1 MRSMKKCLLFFA
13 SLYVSGC
20 GLNSQ
25 KPPLVTPT
33 SYYKKLQQAKAIKN
47 ESRAHALGEAI
58 LEGYAADHNETL
70 PPYFNWQ
77 NSIKSYASPEI
88 QEEIGNYYYSKSLG
102 GIKTS
107 AIKDWANTKLLQ
119 SRARGIDNR
128 FIVVFV
134 DGHTERQ

>member
-1 MRSMKKCLLFFA
+1 MCSIKKWLIFFA
-13 SLYVSGC
+13 SLCASGC

-25 KPPLVTPT
+25 KPPLATPVT
-33 SYYKKLQQAKAIKN
+33 YYQKLQQAEAIKN

-58 LEGYAADHNETL
+58 LQGYAANHKETL
-70 PPYFNWQ
+70 PPYINWQ
-77 NSIKSYASPEI
+77 NNVKYYAEPEI
-88 QEEIGNYYYSKSLG
+88 QGEIGNYYYSKSLG

-119 SRARGIDNR
+119 SKVRGIDNR
-128 FIVVFV
+128 YIVVFV